1 MAGHSLMERNVVPC
15 GGCHLCCRMMTPI
28 HVERGDDPTQYD
40 IAVCYSP
47 NKPPYLI
54 LNRKNNGDC
63 IYLDENGC
71 TIHDRAPWTCRT
83 FDCRELFKASDRA
96 GRRIAI
102 KRGEV
107 DARIF
112 ARGRELLGK

>member
-1 MAGHSLMERNVVPC
+1 
-15 GGCHLCCRMMTPI
+15 MMTPI

-47 NKPPYLI
+47 NKAPYLI

-63 IYLDENGC
+63 VYLDESGC
-71 TIHDRAPWTCRT
+71 TIHDRAPWTCRN
-83 FDCRELFKASDRA
+83 FDCRELFKASDRS
-96 GRRIAI
+96 GRKLAV

-107 DARIF
+107 DKAIF
-112 ARGRELLGK
+112 DRGRELLNANRGSKRRSVL